1 MEGAEQLSWF
11 SPPVGYR
18 GGSETPLQLLPSEV
32 VEGNFK
38 ILGLVKRVLEEYF
51 RNHQLTTK
59 GGRRHLSSSYLQKK
73 FRGALRYLGG
83 ERVLQEYFRKAT
95 S

>member
-18 GGSETPLQLLPSEV
+18 GGRETPLQLLPSEV
-32 VEGNFK
+32 VEGNLK

-51 RNHQLTTK
+51 R
-59 GGRRHLSSSYLQKK
+59 
-73 FRGALRYLGG
+73 
-83 ERVLQEYFRKAT
+83 KAT